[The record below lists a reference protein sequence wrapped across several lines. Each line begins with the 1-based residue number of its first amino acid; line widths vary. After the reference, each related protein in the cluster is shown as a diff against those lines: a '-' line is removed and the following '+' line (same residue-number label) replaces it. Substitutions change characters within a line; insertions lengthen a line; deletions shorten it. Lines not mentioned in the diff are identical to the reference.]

1 MEQRRPI
8 SSLTKEEEA
17 ELKEIFK
24 ECLEMDGE
32 TSSAYVERWFINHNF
47 DIPQKHNDKIPDL
60 DKPHAYRLATGE
72 IKWEILLTK
81 EEVNAC
87 YDFVKECRA
96 KGIKI
101 PIPRNAL
108 NKLFEAYVSANDII
122 VNGGGA

>member
-1 MEQRRPI
+1 MEQRRPL

-47 DIPQKHNDKIPDL
+47 DIPQKHNDKIPDPNIL
-60 DKPHAYRLATGE
+60 HGYHLANGE
-72 IKWEILLTK
+72 TKWELLMTK
-81 EEVNAC
+81 EEINAC
-87 YDFVKECRA
+87 YNFVRDCRI
-96 KGIKI
+96 KGVKL
-101 PIPRNAL
+101 PIPQNVI
-108 NKLFEAYVSANDII
+108 NKLGEMYVSANNII